1 MSKAWNDVNI
11 KQEQSAAQA
20 ESTALFNAL
29 MREVVPMLV
38 LASTYQRQ
46 AYALSSLWAT
56 RHGIDPDDQ
65 YQSEEVR
72 DLMARAGERFLN
84 KANQLRYNA
93 RNRLMGHGFIL
104 PKIQASASER
114 ANRLSRKVE
123 QYEAKPRMR

>member
-1 MSKAWNDVNI
+1 MSKMTEAEI
-11 KQEQSAAQA
+11 QS
-20 ESTALFNAL
+20 THIFNAL

-72 DLMARAGERFLN
+72 DLMARAGERFLQ
-84 KANQLRYNA
+84 KATQLRHNA
-93 RNRLMGHGFIL
+93 RTKLMGQGFVL
-104 PKIQASASER
+104 PKIQASASAR
-114 ANRLSRKVE
+114 ANKHNRLVE